1 MTERPRGT
9 AQVSVWRAAAAAL
22 RRVVSNALDFVR
34 RVYEKAGEDNIF
46 FLSGGIAFNIM
57 VAAVPFL
64 LLLVAGFGF
73 VLSWAVDDPARTT
86 VEYVLHI
93 LPPSQAVKNVTYKL
107 VNDIITRR
115 TRFGILGVVLFVWTS
130 TRLFGTLR
138 SVLKEIFDL
147 QEERSIVRG
156 KLFDME
162 MVIVSG
168 SLFLLNTG
176 ITLALE
182 AVHAFG
188 QRWLLRWG
196 WEEIPAVQA
205 AYVRILAF
213 AFTYLMFLLMYRFLP
228 ARRTAWGV
236 ALVAATFTSV
246 AWELLKGVFAW
257 YVSHVANYANTYGA
271 LAALVILV
279 FWIYYSAMVFVLGGE
294 VAQVWDLRRIRRRQR
309 EMLE

>member
-1 MTERPRGT
+1 MPLPTNGT
-9 AQVSVWRAAAAAL
+9 ARVSVWRAALAAL
-22 RRVVSNALDFVR
+22 RRVGAGALDFVV
-34 RVYEKAGEDNIF
+34 RVYTKAGDDNIF

-73 VLSWAVDDPARTT
+73 VLSWAVPDPAHTT
-86 VEYVLHI
+86 VDYVLRI
-93 LPPSQAVKNVTYKL
+93 LPPSQAVVGVTIKL
-107 VNDIITRR
+107 VNDIVGRR

-147 QEERSIVRG
+147 QEDRGIIAG

-162 MVIVSG
+162 MVVVAG
-168 SLFLLNTG
+168 SLFLANTG

-182 AVHAFG
+182 AIHAFG
-188 QRWLLRWG
+188 QRWFARFG
-196 WEEIPAVQA
+196 WQELPVVQDA
-205 AYVRILAF
+205 WARVLAF
-213 AFTYLMFLLMYRFLP
+213 AFTFLMFLLIYRFLP
-228 ARRTAWGV
+228 ARRTPWRV
-236 ALVAATFTSV
+236 SLVAATFTSV
-246 AWELLKGVFAW
+246 VWELLKGLFAW

-271 LAALVILV
+271 LATLVILV
-279 FWIYYSAMVFVLGGE
+279 FWIYYSAMVFILGGE
-294 VAQVWDLRRIRRRQR
+294 VAQVWDLQRIRRRQR